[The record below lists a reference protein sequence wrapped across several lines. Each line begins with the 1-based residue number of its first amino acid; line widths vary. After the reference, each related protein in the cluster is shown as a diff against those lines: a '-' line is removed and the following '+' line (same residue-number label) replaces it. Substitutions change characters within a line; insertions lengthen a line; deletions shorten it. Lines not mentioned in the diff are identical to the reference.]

1 MNECKVIHKQTYD
14 KELNS
19 VIFDSISGFTSIY
32 FMMDQITYVI
42 HLLHYNIY
50 LVYKFQPAIMNECK
64 VIHKQTYD
72 KDSNFVI
79 FDHFDSNSRLIQFIF
94 MMDQITYV
102 IHQLHYY
109 IYHVY
114 KFQPAIMN
122 ECKVIHKQPP
132 IRTQILSFLTILT
145 VIPD

>member
-1 MNECKVIHKQTYD
+1 
-14 KELNS
+14 
-19 VIFDSISGFTSIY
+19 
-32 FMMDQITYVI
+32 MMDQITYVI

-50 LVYKFQPAIMNECK
+50 LVYKFQPAIMNEYK
-64 VIHKQTYD
+64 VIRKQTSD
-72 KDSNFVI
+72 KDSNSFI

-109 IYHVY
+109 IYLVY
-114 KFQPAIMN
+114 KFQLTIMN

-132 IRTQILSFLTILT
+132 IRTQIRSFFTIFDS
-145 VIPD
+145 IPD